1 MDGMADVVVVG
12 AGISGA
18 ATACELALAGVSV
31 TLVDRFSPA
40 AMGCGWTLACV
51 RQSGC
56 FASERFAKQAAVMA
70 PVALHG

>member
-1 MDGMADVVVVG
+1 
-12 AGISGA
+12 
-18 ATACELALAGVSV
+18 
-31 TLVDRFSPA
+31 
-40 AMGCGWTLACV
+40 MGCGWTLACV